1 MKEKVKILTDKVN
14 ILKRNLED
22 AEAEK
27 AKVEADA
34 NACQN
39 KLNSAE
45 KLVKG
50 LAGENKRWKENV
62 IELQ

>member
-1 MKEKVKILTDKVN
+1 MKPSNNTLN
-14 ILKRNLED
+14 RNLED

-27 AKVEADA
+27 TKVEADA
-34 NACQN
+34 NASQN

-50 LAGENKRWKENV
+50 LAGENKRSKENV

>member
-1 MKEKVKILTDKVN
+1 MKPSNNT
-14 ILKRNLED
+14 LKRNLED
-22 AEAEK
+22 GEAEK

-34 NACQN
+34 NANASQN
-39 KLNSAE
+39 KFNSAE

>member
-14 ILKRNLED
+14 TLKRNLED

-34 NACQN
+34 NASQN
-39 KLNSAE
+39 KFNLAE

-50 LAGENKRWKENV
+50 LAGENKRSKENV

>member
-14 ILKRNLED
+14 TLKRNLED

-34 NACQN
+34 NASQN

>member
-1 MKEKVKILTDKVN
+1 MKPSNNT
-14 ILKRNLED
+14 LKRNLED
-22 AEAEK
+22 AQAEK

-34 NACQN
+34 NASQN
-39 KLNSAE
+39 KFNLAE

-50 LAGENKRWKENV
+50 LAGENKRSKENV

>member
-1 MKEKVKILTDKVN
+1 MKPSNNT
-14 ILKRNLED
+14 LKRNLED
-22 AEAEK
+22 ADAKK

-34 NACQN
+34 NSCQN

-45 KLVKG
+45 KFVKD
-50 LAGENKRWKENV
+50 LAGENKRSKENV

>member
-1 MKEKVKILTDKVN
+1 M
-14 ILKRNLED
+14 KRNLED
-22 AEAEK
+22 AENEK

-62 IELQ
+62 LEL

>member
-1 MKEKVKILTDKVN
+1 MKEKVKILTDKV
-14 ILKRNLED
+14 ITLKRNLED
-22 AEAEK
+22 AESEK
-27 AKVEADA
+27 AKVETD
-34 NACQN
+34 ACQN